1 MQVEE
6 GTILTGKVTGLT
18 KFGAF
23 VDLEGGSTGMVH
35 ISEVSNTYV
44 EDIKDFL
51 TMGQE
56 VRVQV
61 LSVVDNKISLSIKK
75 LLPPEERK
83 PRPAQARGVPPR
95 GDQQRGGP
103 PRRREAQNVWQGP
116 KQTPQT
122 GDMTFEDMMSKFKQT
137 SDEKMGDMKRTTENR
152 RSGGY
157 SRRK

>member
-23 VDLEGGSTGMVH
+23 VDLEGGATGMVH

-56 VRVQV
+56 VHVQV
-61 LSVVDNKISLSIKK
+61 LSVADNKISLSIKK
-75 LLPPEERK
+75 LLPPEERR
-83 PRPAQARGVPPR
+83 PRPAQPR
-95 GDQQRGGP
+95 GEQSRGGS

-122 GDMTFEDMMSKFKQT
+122 GEKPTFEDMMSKFKQT
-137 SDEKMGDMKRTTENR
+137 SDEKMGEMKRVSENR